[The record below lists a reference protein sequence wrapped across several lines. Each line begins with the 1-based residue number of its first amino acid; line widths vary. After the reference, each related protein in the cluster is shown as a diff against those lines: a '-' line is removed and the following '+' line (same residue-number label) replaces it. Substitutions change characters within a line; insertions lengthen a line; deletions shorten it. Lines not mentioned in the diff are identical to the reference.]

1 MTDDSQTP
9 GVSVVVP
16 VYNPG
21 PYARP
26 LLDSLDRQVRPED
39 GFEAILVDDGSTDG
53 TGRLLDHWAA
63 TRPWAQIIHQ
73 PNSGWPSRPRNV
85 GLDAARGEYVYLV
98 DHDDWLADDALDRML
113 RFARE
118 NRSDVVIGRI
128 QGVHRK
134 VPSVLFR
141 ETRPDARP
149 PHTPLQDSMTPHTM
163 FRRGFLESERLRF
176 DETARRVEDHIF
188 LASAYVRSQR
198 TSVLS
203 GEPIY
208 FHARRDDGAGAG
220 FRAYRANQYYPYLER
235 AIDIVL
241 TSGAPEAEQNAYL
254 ARWMRIE
261 LVGRLMSEV
270 VRWLPHDEREEFFDA
285 VRRILRTRIPPS
297 ALRSL
302 SSTWRWP
309 AALAATATSDEFY
322 RAIDVIEA
330 GEARGPGSHALAES
344 VDSARLA
351 EAVALIGAD
360 EPLPPAPSSRAARL
374 RRTLLAAVARA
385 TGGRLQRRLAAWGRT
400 PTLLA
405 RQAAAVAS
413 PVLAAIAAV
422 MAALG
427 AFPIVAV
434 ILVTLSIALTVGL
447 AVRSTSGTGTAFRQ
461 AVALVPALVVAVRAP
476 GPALIGAIVVAAL
489 AIVGAAL
496 ADRAWRARDIRSH
509 GVRRG
514 GPIQRLGWIGAAA
527 LAVGAAVAG
536 VDAGALLTANGE

>member
-1 MTDDSQTP
+1 
-9 GVSVVVP
+9 

-21 PYARP
+21 PYLRP
-26 LLDSLDRQVRPED
+26 LLDSLDRQVPPDD

-53 TGRLLDHWAA
+53 TGSLLDHWAQ
-63 TRPWAQIIHQ
+63 TRPWARIIHQ
-73 PNSGWPSRPRNV
+73 TNSGWPSAPRNV
-85 GLDAARGEYVYLV
+85 GLGAARGEYVYLV
-98 DHDDWLADDALDRML
+98 DHDDWLSDDALDRML

-118 NRSDVVIGRI
+118 NGSDVVIGRI
-128 QGVHRK
+128 LGVHRK
-134 VPSVLFR
+134 VPAVLFR

-188 LASAYVRSQR
+188 LASAYLRSTR

-203 GEPIY
+203 GDPIY

-220 FRAYRANQYYPYLER
+220 FRAYRATEYYPYLER
-235 AIDIVL
+235 AIGLVL
-241 TSGAPEAEQNAYL
+241 TSGAPAAEQNAYL
-254 ARWMRIE
+254 GRWMRIE
-261 LVGRLMSEV
+261 LVGRLMSDV
-270 VRWLPHDEREEFFDA
+270 VRWLPHDERQEFFDA
-285 VRRILRTRIPPS
+285 VRGILRTRIPES

-302 SSTWRWP
+302 SGTWRWP

-330 GEARGPGSHALAES
+330 GAPAGPGSRALADA
-344 VDSARLA
+344 VDPARLA

-360 EPLPPAPSSRAARL
+360 EPLPPAPASRAARL
-374 RRTLLAAVARA
+374 RRTALAAVARV

-413 PVLAAIAAV
+413 PLLAMTAAVLAGFGAA
-422 MAALG
+422 
-427 AFPIVAV
+427 PVASV
-434 ILVTLSIALTVGL
+434 VLVALSIALTVAL
-447 AVRSTSGTGTAFRQ
+447 AIRSTSGTGTAFRQ
-461 AVALVPALVVAVRAP
+461 AVALLPAIVVAAGAT
-476 GPALIGAIVVAAL
+476 GPVLLGAIVVAAL
-489 AIVGAAL
+489 AIGAA
-496 ADRAWRARDIRSH
+496 AVVDRAWRARDIRAH

-514 GPIQRLGWIGAAA
+514 GPIRRLGWIGAAA
-527 LAVGAAVAG
+527 LAVGAAVFG